1 MAVEASTRRRFPR
14 ITSAAFEHPA
24 DRQALEAL
32 RKIPV
37 LDKVFKKMMELGVER
52 FLRVELMG
60 SAIHVTPKQCPK
72 VYKLFKEA
80 ADILDMNEPDLFLV
94 SSPFVNAMTVGIERP
109 IIIMWS
115 GLVDL
120 LTED

>member
-37 LDKVFKKMMELGVER
+37 LDKVFRKIMELGVER
-52 FLRVELMG
+52 FLRVQLMG
-60 SAIHVTPKQCPK
+60 GGIHVTPKQCPK

-80 ADILDMNEPDLFLV
+80 ADILDMHEPDLFLV
-94 SSPFVNAMTVGIERP
+94 SDPRANAMTLGMERP
-109 IIIMWS
+109 
-115 GLVDL
+115 
-120 LTED
+120 